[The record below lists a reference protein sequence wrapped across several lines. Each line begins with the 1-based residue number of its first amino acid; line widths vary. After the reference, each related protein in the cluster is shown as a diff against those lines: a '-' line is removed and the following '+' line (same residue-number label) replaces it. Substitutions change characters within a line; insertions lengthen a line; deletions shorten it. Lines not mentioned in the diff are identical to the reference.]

1 MANIGTLLKQEIARV
16 ARKEIRAAAD
26 PLRKTGAAHR
36 REIAAL
42 KREIAELQRTVRT
55 LSRGTAKA
63 APAAEEAGERSARFS
78 VKALKTMRARTG
90 LSATDFGR
98 LAGVSGQS
106 IYGWEAGKTTP
117 GPKQRAAL
125 AGLRGLGKRE
135 ALRRLEA
142 LA

>member
-36 REIAAL
+36 REIA
-42 KREIAELQRTVRT
+42 ELQRTVRT

-78 VKALKTMRARTG
+78 VKGLKTMRARTG

-142 LA
+142 LG